1 LLYYVLNINA
11 LILKN
16 AKASGEFTQKG
27 LVHVS
32 YTLSLADLQI
42 QF

>member
-1 LLYYVLNINA
+1 MHCVLNINA
-11 LILKN
+11 LILN
-16 AKASGEFTQKG
+16 TAKAPGEFTYKG

-32 YTLSLADLQI
+32 YTESLADLQV